1 MHITLIG
8 AGFCGS
14 ALAAE
19 LLRQGG
25 PQARV
30 TLVGQPETFGRG
42 VAYGAA
48 RPEHLLNA
56 RAKDL
61 GLVAD
66 APTGFADALALGE
79 GGRLGFLPRLAYG
92 DYLQDQ
98 LHQATA
104 QAQNFARIEEEVI
117 AVDRVPGGFRVL
129 LGNGED
135 FLSDRVVLCVGALP
149 PQRLAGVGPRLAV
162 DRRYIGWPWQDGAI
176 DAIAP
181 NARLLIVG
189 TGLTMADVVVTLRQ
203 RDHRGPITVLSRHGL
218 MPLPHLE
225 APGAPLELPPS
236 VQQSLRDHD
245 LRGLVRTLRQLSAV
259 VDDWRRLIDAL
270 RPHLQPFWR
279 GLEQADRAR
288 FLRHLRSHWE
298 ALRHRVA
305 PKVAEQ
311 LQALQ
316 DRGQLRVLAGR
327 LLRARLGAHEV
338 EALVRPRGATSA
350 WVGHFDVLIR
360 ATGLDTDIERT
371 SHPLVATLRDAGL
384 LGADPL
390 GLGVDVD
397 ERLQVRD
404 RSGSAVPGL
413 YCLGPLL
420 RGQLWEITAVPELRA
435 AARTLATRLLA
446 QPVDSDAG
454 QPALRAAV

>member
-1 MHITLIG
+1 MHITVIG

-25 PQARV
+25 PQTRI

-104 QAQNFARIEEEVI
+104 RARNFARIEEEVI

-135 FLSDRVVLCVGALP
+135 FLSERVVLCVGALP

-176 DAIAP
+176 DALP
-181 NARLLIVG
+181 PHARLLIVG

-218 MPLPHLE
+218 MPLAHLDT
-225 APGAPLELPPS
+225 PGAPLELPPS

-259 VDDWRRLIDAL
+259 VDDWRRIVDAL

-279 GLEQADRAR
+279 GLDTADRAR

-298 ALRHRVA
+298 AMRHRVA
-305 PKVAEQ
+305 PRVAEQ

-316 DRGQLRVLAGR
+316 DGGQLRVLAGR
-327 LLRARLGAHEV
+327 LLRARLGAREV

-390 GLGVDVD
+390 GLGVAVD
-397 ERLQVRD
+397 DRLQVSD
-404 RSGSAVPGL
+404 RSGAPVPGL

-446 QPVDSDAG
+446 HPADSDAG